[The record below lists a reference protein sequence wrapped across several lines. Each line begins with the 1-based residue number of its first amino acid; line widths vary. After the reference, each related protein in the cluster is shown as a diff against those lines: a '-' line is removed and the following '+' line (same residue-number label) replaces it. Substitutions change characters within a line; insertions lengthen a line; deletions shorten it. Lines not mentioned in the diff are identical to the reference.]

1 MFLSQPRKVAGAGL
15 VAAIALITI
24 VAALTVAI
32 TRSVQLGAGST
43 AIETLNQRAVL
54 SASNGAQLGLNRI
67 FAPQGTGVCLDQLFD
82 FTNTPGL
89 PACQANVTCDSE
101 TVRGRIYYTVN
112 SIGSCTAGSLVAE
125 REVLVQATP

>member
-1 MFLSQPRKVAGAGL
+1 MFRSQPHKSTGAGL

-32 TRSVQLGAGST
+32 TRSVQLGAGSV
-43 AIETLNQRAVL
+43 AIETLNQRALL

-67 FAPQGTGVCLDQLFD
+67 FAPQGAGACVDQVFS
-82 FTNTPGL
+82 FANTPGL
-89 PACQANVTCDSE
+89 PACQANVTCASE
-101 TVRGRIYYTVN
+101 NVRGRVYYTVN
-112 SIGSCTAGSLVAE
+112 STGSCTAGSLVAE

>member
-1 MFLSQPRKVAGAGL
+1 MFRSHPHKSAGAGL

-32 TRSVQLGAGST
+32 TRSVQLGAGSA
-43 AIETLNQRAVL
+43 AIETLNQRAAL

-67 FAPQGTGVCLDQLFD
+67 FAPEGAGTCVDRLFD

-101 TVRGRIYYTVN
+101 TLRGRIYYTVN
-112 SIGSCTAGSLVAE
+112 SVGSCAAGSLVAQ